1 MGITMRASRS
11 KTALPQ
17 PVKRALRKLGTD
29 ISVARR
35 RRTISTL
42 LMAERA
48 FITRNTLAKVEKGD
62 PGVSLGIYASVLFVL
77 GMTDRL
83 AELVDP
89 ARDPLGQD
97 LEENR
102 LPKRVRMPRTELRG
116 EPDAA

>member
-1 MGITMRASRS
+1 MRASRS

-17 PVKRALRKLGTD
+17 PVRRALRKLGTD

-35 RRTISTL
+35 RRGISTL

-48 FITRNTLAKVEKGD
+48 FINRNTLAKVEKGD
-62 PGVSLGIYASVLFVL
+62 PGVSLGICASVLFVL

-89 ARDPLGQD
+89 ARDPVGQD
-97 LEENR
+97 LEEER
-102 LPKRVRMPRTELRG
+102 LPKRVRTPRTTSHSDY
-116 EPDAA
+116 DAA

>member
-1 MGITMRASRS
+1 MSITMRESRA

-17 PVKRALRKLGTD
+17 PVRRTLKKLGAD

-35 RRTISTL
+35 RRDISTL

-48 FITRNTLAKVEKGD
+48 FINRNTLAKVEKGD

-83 AELVDP
+83 AELADP

-97 LEENR
+97 LEIER
-102 LPKRVRMPRTELRG
+102 LPKRIRSRSG
-116 EPDAA
+116 DANAT

>member
-1 MGITMRASRS
+1 MRASRS

-17 PVKRALRKLGTD
+17 PVRRALRKLGTD

-35 RRTISTL
+35 RRGISTL

-48 FITRNTLAKVEKGD
+48 FINRNTLTKVEKGD
-62 PGVSLGIYASVLFVL
+62 PGVSLGICASVLFVL

-89 ARDPLGQD
+89 ARDPVGQD
-97 LEENR
+97 LEEER
-102 LPKRVRMPRTELRG
+102 LPKRVRTPRTTSHG
-116 EPDAA
+116 DYDAA